1 MHKKNQ
7 NNIEFKTQDRI
18 AHILI
23 LKSSHHSD
31 IGLLDGKMGVAIAFA
46 HLSRCST
53 NNEIYYECMSDLLD
67 DILGNINK
75 GLSYSFKSGL
85 SGIGW
90 GIEYLIQNGFV
101 EGDSVEICEEI
112 DYKIMETNPKRIL
125 DTSMNDG
132 FEGLLHYII
141 YHLQGTIKQE
151 TRLPFDR
158 EYLLDVF
165 DVCMSFTKKD
175 ISSSLESLIESYV
188 LFIKNNDQ
196 FNYSIAPID
205 FVSDTIELNNEKLS
219 SFPLGLSNGL
229 AGELLKLITK

>member
-1 MHKKNQ
+1 MKIDSVTYNKFSKL
-7 NNIEFKTQDRI
+7 ERI
-18 AHILI
+18 THILI
-23 LKSSHHSD
+23 LKSPYYTD
-31 IGLLDGKMGVAIAFA
+31 IGFLEGKMGIAIAFA
-46 HLSRCST
+46 HLSRYT
-53 NNEIYYECMSDLLD
+53 NKDIYYECMSDLLD
-67 DILGNINK
+67 EVLGNIYK
-75 GLSYSFKSGL
+75 GLNYSFKSGL

-90 GIEYLIQNGFV
+90 CIEYLIQNKFV
-101 EGDSVEICEEI
+101 EGDSFEICEEI
-112 DYKIMETNPKRIL
+112 DHKIMETNPKRIL

-165 DVCMSFTKKD
+165 DVCISFTKKD

-229 AGELLKLITK
+229 AGELLKLITI